1 MGLHTYKICDVV
13 PQDDQR
19 VGRPRRTVLVSWF
32 GLTDSRLTKIRRK
45 REPRLRVGQIAEVD
59 GKIVARGPRPL
70 EVVGSATSTE
80 ADELDEAED
89 LDAEDLGDGDDG
101 DDGDDDNGDDAVD
114 PVDADDA
121 VNADNADNG
130 PNPDHPVGVT
140 THATRMLWDA
150 YQRHAAASV
159 ELREQTNELN
169 RRAIA
174 QAKQLDDLLSG
185 FQNRQPPP
193 APPPPAPPPPPI
205 NVNLDD
211 LYNVLRVG
219 ASIWKDAKA
228 AGDKDKDK
236 EPPKA

>member
-13 PQDDQR
+13 PQDDLR

-32 GLTDSRLTKIRRK
+32 GLTNSRLTKIRRK
-45 REPRLRVGQIAEVD
+45 REPRLKVGQIAELD
-59 GKIVARGPRPL
+59 GKIVARGPRTL

-89 LDAEDLGDGDDG
+89 LDAEDLDDGDDGDEGDDDDG
-101 DDGDDDNGDDAVD
+101 DDGDDAVN
-114 PVDADDA
+114 AGDA
-121 VNADNADNG
+121 VNADHG
-130 PNPDHPVGVT
+130 PDPDHPVGVT

-150 YQRHAAASV
+150 YQRHAAASA

-174 QAKQLDDLLSG
+174 QAKQLDEVLSAIH
-185 FQNRQPPP
+185 QRQSTPP
-193 APPPPAPPPPPI
+193 PPPPAPPPPPV
-205 NVNLDD
+205 NVSLDD

-219 ASIWKDAKA
+219 ATIWKDAK
-228 AGDKDKDK
+228 GTGDKDKDKDK

>member
-80 ADELDEAED
+80 AELDEAEE

-101 DDGDDDNGDDAVD
+101 DDGDDDDGDDGDNAVH
-114 PVDADDA
+114 VDDA
-121 VNADNADNG
+121 VNADDGDHG
-130 PNPDHPVGVT
+130 PDPDHPVGVT

-150 YQRHAAASV
+150 YQRHAAASA

-174 QAKQLDDLLSG
+174 QAKQIDEVLSAIH
-185 FQNRQPPP
+185 QRQSTPP
-193 APPPPAPPPPPI
+193 PPPPAPPPPPI

-219 ASIWKDAKA
+219 ASIWKDAKG
-228 AGDKDKDK
+228 AGDKDK
-236 EPPKA
+236 EPPKS

>member
-59 GKIVARGPRPL
+59 GKIVARGPRTL

-101 DDGDDDNGDDAVD
+101 DDGDDDGDNAVN
-114 PVDADDA
+114 VDDA
-121 VNADNADNG
+121 VNADDGDHG
-130 PNPDHPVGVT
+130 PDPDHPVGVT

-150 YQRHAAASV
+150 YQRHAAASE

-174 QAKQLDDLLSG
+174 QAKQLDELLSA